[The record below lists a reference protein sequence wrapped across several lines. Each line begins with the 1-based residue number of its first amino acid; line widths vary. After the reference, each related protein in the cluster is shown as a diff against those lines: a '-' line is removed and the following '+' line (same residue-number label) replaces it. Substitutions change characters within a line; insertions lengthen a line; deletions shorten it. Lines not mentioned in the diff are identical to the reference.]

1 MKLSGF
7 VKVVSA
13 IALAT
18 AAYGCG
24 GKSSTPVQDMATDGE
39 NTPQRS
45 LALPAV
51 PDSLRTP
58 EERASFV
65 AVHFWDKMD
74 FDNGLVLRDS
84 AFMEQSFVD
93 FASILAIT
101 SDGSKSDAVD
111 ILMRRSSRSRT
122 AFDIVCSLAEKYLDE
137 AESPMRDEESY
148 ILFLRNICASPLL
161 SADEKMRPADRLE
174 QALKNRPGM
183 RAANFRM
190 EMRGG
195 RSSELHR
202 EAAASDYTLLIF
214 YDPDC
219 EVCKVALRELS
230 DRPLPDGMTVLAV
243 DTEGNR
249 DKWLRSADELPQQW
263 NVGFATEP
271 IADSELY
278 HLPVSPTYYLID
290 RNATVILKDLSD
302 QTLRSIF

>member
-1 MKLSGF
+1 
-7 VKVVSA
+7 
-13 IALAT
+13 
-18 AAYGCG
+18 
-24 GKSSTPVQDMATDGE
+24 MATVGE

-93 FASILAIT
+93 FASILAIA
-101 SDGSKSDAVD
+101 SVGSKSDAVD

-148 ILFLRNICASPLL
+148 ILFLRHICASTML
-161 SADEKMRPADRLE
+161 SEDEKMRPADRLE

-183 RAANFRM
+183 RAANFRI
-190 EMRGG
+190 EMRDG
-195 RSSELHR
+195 RSSDLHR

-230 DRPLPDGMTVLAV
+230 GRPLPDGMTVLAV